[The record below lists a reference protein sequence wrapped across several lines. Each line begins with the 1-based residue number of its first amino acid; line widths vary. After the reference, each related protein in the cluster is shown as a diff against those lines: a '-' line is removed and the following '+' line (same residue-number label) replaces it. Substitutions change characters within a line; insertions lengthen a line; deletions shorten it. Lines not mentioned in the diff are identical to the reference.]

1 MKSEEQS
8 KETNRTNKGLR
19 RWCHGKVQKTFH

>member
-1 MKSEEQS
+1 MKREEQS
-8 KETNRTNKGLR
+8 KETNRTNEDLR